1 VPRSTLAVIDERG
14 TAHSYGALAEQAE
27 RAADA
32 FRAQGAGRFGFFQF
46 GNRME
51 SLAAYLGCLQAG
63 LVPLLLPESLPPEQ
77 FDRLISHYRPDW
89 TFGPAG
95 LAATP
100 FHESDR
106 QPAPHPELT
115 LLLSTSGTTG
125 SPRLV
130 RLPAD
135 AISANAES
143 IVEYLGLTPDD
154 RAMTT
159 LPPSYSYGLSVIHSH
174 LAAGAALVL
183 NSHAL
188 VEREFW
194 NAMVEH
200 GATSLAGVPQI
211 YQTLERLHLERMKLP
226 ALRTLTQAGG
236 RLDDRL
242 SRFFDETARRRG
254 WRFFVMYG
262 QTEAAPR
269 MSYVPHDRLAD
280 KIGSIG
286 RAIPGGRLELDPAN
300 GEIVY
305 HGANVMMGYAE
316 TRSDLAR
323 ADELGG
329 VLRTGDL
336 GRRDD
341 EGYFYITGRIKRF
354 IKLSGNRISL
364 DEIERILKASVA
376 APLAA
381 SGSDD
386 LLQVWV
392 EGRDDAVLGTVEAS
406 LRAHLGVHH
415 SLYRLRR
422 VDRLPLLPSGKTD
435 YAALVNAS

>member
-1 VPRSTLAVIDERG
+1 
-14 TAHSYGALAEQAE
+14 
-27 RAADA
+27 
-32 FRAQGAGRFGFFQF
+32 
-46 GNRME
+46 
-51 SLAAYLGCLQAG
+51 
-63 LVPLLLPESLPPEQ
+63 
-77 FDRLISHYRPDW
+77 
-89 TFGPAG
+89 
-95 LAATP
+95 
-100 FHESDR
+100 
-106 QPAPHPELT
+106 
-115 LLLSTSGTTG
+115 
-125 SPRLV
+125 
-130 RLPAD
+130 
-135 AISANAES
+135 
-143 IVEYLGLTPDD
+143 
-154 RAMTT
+154 
-159 LPPSYSYGLSVIHSH
+159 
-174 LAAGAALVL
+174 
-183 NSHAL
+183 
-188 VEREFW
+188 
-194 NAMVEH
+194 
-200 GATSLAGVPQI
+200 
-211 YQTLERLHLERMKLP
+211 
-226 ALRTLTQAGG
+226 
-236 RLDDRL
+236 
-242 SRFFDETARRRG
+242 
-254 WRFFVMYG
+254 
-262 QTEAAPR
+262 
-269 MSYVPHDRLAD
+269 
-280 KIGSIG
+280 
-286 RAIPGGRLELDPAN
+286 
-300 GEIVY
+300 
-305 HGANVMMGYAE
+305 MMGYAE